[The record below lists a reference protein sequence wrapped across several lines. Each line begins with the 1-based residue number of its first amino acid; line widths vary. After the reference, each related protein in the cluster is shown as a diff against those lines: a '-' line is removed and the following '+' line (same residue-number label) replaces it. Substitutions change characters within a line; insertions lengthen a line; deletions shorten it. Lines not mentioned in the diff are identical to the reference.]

1 MKELQKYLTINSL
14 FSAVSGLGMVLFS
27 SALNTFFNLTNSY
40 IFPILGIN
48 LLIFA
53 VFVGYVALKKLN
65 DKRFVNLISGLDALW
80 VVGSLGIVIFQLF
93 DLSSNGYIAIGLVAV
108 WIGFLGYK
116 QSENNKK
123 EAL

>member
-14 FSAVSGLGMVLFS
+14 FSAVSGLGMALFS
-27 SALNTFFNLTNSY
+27 SALNTFFNLSNSY

-53 VFVGYVALKKLN
+53 VFVGYVALKRLN
-65 DKRFVNLISGLDALW
+65 DRRFVNLISGLDALW
-80 VVGSLGIVIFQLF
+80 VVGSFGIVIFQLF

-116 QSENNKK
+116 QFVNNKK